1 MGNGALTVGAS
12 KDTPDAPVDGIAGA
26 ENGAGPPVAGEELL
40 TEAELPASGAGLPLA
55 AAIDLVGILSG
66 VEETAYA
73 WDMVTDTIDWE
84 SNVAS
89 VLGVHS
95 AKDVATGGA
104 FQFLIAAEHVTR
116 RQCAFSPDSTHTTAI
131 NDGQHPAAC
140 GHAYRVHYRF
150 LPHGRR
156 SSKLVWL
163 EDHGRWWPD
172 EQGRPA
178 RARGVIRVLNES
190 YAEEKRALHRNDQDE
205 LTGQLNRIRLTE
217 ALAAVIARAERTRK
231 SAAFLIASINNLSV
245 INENFGFD
253 VGDAVI
259 SSVGNVIQ
267 TQLRGGD
274 SLGRYSAN
282 KFGIIL
288 NECGPG
294 AMQIA
299 AERLLKA
306 VRRSSFKSSNCPISS
321 TISIGAVQL
330 PSQAHNVPT
339 AVSRALQALEKAR
352 NIRHDAYVAW
362 EPSPSKESARLRNIK
377 IANEVAAALE
387 ENRMHL
393 VLQPI
398 VRSGSHEPAFYEC
411 LLRMLKPD
419 GTVIGAGEFIEFA
432 EQLGMSRLIDRRT
445 LELAVDLLK
454 KNPEVTLSLNV
465 SSLTCG
471 DPEWLVLLH
480 RLTGGRAQITKRLIV
495 EITETTAIGDLDQT
509 IAFVDTLKEMGCRVA
524 IDDFGAGYTSFR
536 NLKLLN
542 CDLVKIDGAFVKNL
556 VSDASDRVFVRMMA
570 ELSQAFGMETV
581 AEWVTDGPTA
591 EIAESLGITYLQ
603 GFHFGRPIEAEAL
616 PGPSRRFAV
625 VS

>member
-1 MGNGALTVGAS
+1 MAPEPVGA
-12 KDTPDAPVDGIAGA
+12 AGGMNV
-26 ENGAGPPVAGEELL
+26 ESELP
-40 TEAELPASGAGLPLA
+40 TEAQLTGSTPSTPLTRPM
-55 AAIDLVGILSG
+55 DLVGILSG

-73 WDMVTDTIDWE
+73 WDMVSDQIEWE
-84 SNVAS
+84 SNVTS
-89 VLGVHS
+89 VLGIRS
-95 AKDVATGGA
+95 SKEIATGSA

-116 RQCAFSPDSTHTTAI
+116 RQSAFSADQSPLAADDVAAS
-131 NDGQHPAAC
+131 PA
-140 GHAYRVHYRF
+140 GGIPYRVHYRF
-150 LPHGRR
+150 LPQGRR
-156 SSKLVWL
+156 SPNTVWI
-163 EDHGRWWPD
+163 EEHGRWWPD
-172 EQGRPA
+172 QQGEPT
-178 RARGVIRVLNES
+178 RARGVMRVLNES
-190 YAEEKRALHRNDQDE
+190 YAEEKLALYRSDQDE

-217 ALAAVIARAERTRK
+217 ALAAVIMRAERTRQP
-231 SAAFLIASINNLSV
+231 AGFLVASINNLSV

-259 SSVGNVIQ
+259 SSVGHVIQ
-267 TQLRGGD
+267 SQLRGGD

-288 NECGPG
+288 NDCGPG

-299 AERLLKA
+299 SERLIKA
-306 VRRSSFKSSNCPISS
+306 VRQASFKSSDCPISS

-330 PSQAHNVPT
+330 PSQAPNVPT
-339 AVSRALQALEKAR
+339 AVGRALQALDKAR
-352 NIRHDAYVAW
+352 SIRHDSYVAW
-362 EPSPSKESARLRNIK
+362 EPSPAKESARLRNIK
-377 IANEVAAALE
+377 IANEVATALE

-411 LLRMLKPD
+411 LLRMVKPD
-419 GTVIGAGEFIEFA
+419 GTVISAGEFIEFA

-445 LELAVDLLK
+445 LELAIDLLR

-480 RLTGGRAQITKRLIV
+480 RLTGGQARITKRLIV

-536 NLKLLN
+536 NLKHLN
-542 CDLVKIDGAFVKNL
+542 CDVVKIDGAFVKNL

-591 EIAESLGITYLQ
+591 EIAEALGITYLQ
-603 GFHFGRPIEAEAL
+603 GFHFGRPIEVDAL
-616 PGPSRRFAV
+616 LDANRRMAAAG
-625 VS
+625 

>member
-1 MGNGALTVGAS
+1 MGNGALTVSAS
-12 KDTPDAPVDGIAGA
+12 KDTPDAPVDGVGAAGS
-26 ENGAGPPVAGEELL
+26 GAGPSAAIQDLP
-40 TEAELPASGAGLPLA
+40 TEAELTAAAAGLPLA
-55 AAIDLVGILSG
+55 TAIDLVGILSG

-84 SNVAS
+84 SNVGS
-89 VLGVHS
+89 VLGVRS
-95 AKDVATGGA
+95 VKEIATGGA

-116 RQCAFSPDSTHTTAI
+116 RQSAFSPDTTNNVAV
-131 NDGQHPAAC
+131 DDSQPVAAGGHP
-140 GHAYRVHYRF
+140 YRVHYRF
-150 LPHGRR
+150 LPQGRR
-156 SSKLVWL
+156 STNMVWI

-172 EQGRPA
+172 DQGRPA

-217 ALAAVIARAERTRK
+217 ALAAVIARSERTRQP
-231 SAAFLIASINNLSV
+231 SAFMIASINNLAV

-259 SSVGNVIQ
+259 SSVGHVIQ
-267 TQLRGGD
+267 QQLRGGD
-274 SLGRYSAN
+274 TLGRYSAN
-282 KFGIIL
+282 KFGVIL

-306 VRRSSFKSSNCPISS
+306 VRQSSFKSSDCPISS

-362 EPSPSKESARLRNIK
+362 EPSPARESARLRNIK
-377 IANEVAAALE
+377 IANDVAAALE

-393 VLQPI
+393 VLQPV

-445 LELAVDLLK
+445 LELAIDLLK

-480 RLTGGRAQITKRLIV
+480 RLTGGQARITKRLIV

-536 NLKLLN
+536 NLKHLN
-542 CDLVKIDGAFVKNL
+542 CDVVKIDGAFVKNL

-603 GFHFGRPIEAEAL
+603 GFHFGRPIEADAL
-616 PGPSRRFAV
+616 PGPSRRLAAV
-625 VS
+625 G